1 MTTPATLFDSTD
13 VMPADCV
20 TGLHDL
26 LTACADTKLLLGYHY
41 GEWTFGTPELEAAV
55 ASCSLSQ
62 SELGHVRLLHGILKS
77 HWGEDPDALVEGRRA
92 EQFANVT
99 YLDRPLTDWTAF
111 VAMNAVVDLAVTRV
125 LFATREGTFVPFRL
139 NVDKMLDEE
148 RYHLHHGRGWLRTL
162 SQGEPEACGR
172 LVDETVKA
180 LVAVRTW
187 LGPADDAGDRAL
199 VTAGIKG
206 ETNAQVFESVHTMI
220 RQLAESCGLTLPD
233 LPAADFTGWDAA
245 SRRIGTR
252 LDEDILYHLRG
263 SKNAIFKLN

>member
-1 MTTPATLFDSTD
+1 MTTPAVLFDSTA
-13 VMPADCV
+13 MLPAECV

-77 HWGEDPDALVEGRRA
+77 HWNEDPDALVEQRPA
-92 EQFANVT
+92 EAFANVA
-99 YLDRPLTDWTAF
+99 YLDRPLADWTAF
-111 VAMNAVVDLAVTRV
+111 VAMNAVVDLAVTRL
-125 LFATREGTFVPFRL
+125 LFATREGAFVPFRL

-162 SQGEPEACGR
+162 SQGDPDVCGR
-172 LVDETVKA
+172 LVEETVKA

-187 LGPADDAGDRAL
+187 LGPAGEAGDEAL
-199 VTAGIKG
+199 VAAGIKG
-206 ETNAQVFESVHTMI
+206 ETNTQVFDSVHGIT
-220 RQLAESCGLTLPD
+220 RGLAESCGLSLPD
-233 LPAADFTGWDAA
+233 LPAADFGGWDAA
-245 SRRIGTR
+245 SRRVGTR